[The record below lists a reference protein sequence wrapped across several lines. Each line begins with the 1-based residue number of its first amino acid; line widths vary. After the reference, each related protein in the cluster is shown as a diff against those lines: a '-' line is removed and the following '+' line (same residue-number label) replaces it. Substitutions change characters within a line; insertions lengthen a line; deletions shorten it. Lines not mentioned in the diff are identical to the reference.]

1 MSHHGELACAC
12 RRAQPLMRSTMAPG
26 PFDPVTPDPLPPE
39 PVSPEPVYNGGGIE
53 TGSIIEPVL
62 QSHP

>member
-1 MSHHGELACAC
+1 
-12 RRAQPLMRSTMAPG
+12 MRSTMAPG